1 MQELP
6 PHSFTVFVPL
16 VDFTLENGPT
26 EFIPGGATP
35 LTAATQLMPTGS
47 NVYRR
52 KVDGTDVQA
61 EPMSPLPCRGR
72 LLYGVHARDAT
83 ANCHVQAI
91 SHCSTFELCTADAP
105 TVQRMSVQLFTLLL
119 PSHGG

>member
-61 EPMSPLPCRGR
+61 EPMSPLPSRGR
-72 LLYGVHARDAT
+72 LLYVVHACDAT
-83 ANCHVQAI
+83 AECRGYHAVRLSNFAPRMRQQCSARPSCCLLCSCQAMV
-91 SHCSTFELCTADAP
+91 L
-105 TVQRMSVQLFTLLL
+105 
-119 PSHGG
+119 